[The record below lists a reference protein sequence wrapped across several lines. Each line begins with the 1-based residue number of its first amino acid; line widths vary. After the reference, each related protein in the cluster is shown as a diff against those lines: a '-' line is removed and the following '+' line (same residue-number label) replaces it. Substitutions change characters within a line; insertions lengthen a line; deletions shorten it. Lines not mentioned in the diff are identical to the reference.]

1 MVSLQIMYWWFC
13 SFYRIKMIAPGKT
26 ISEAALKE
34 PKFMSLIGSEGNE
47 KCNILVQDIN
57 SQVLHTNEF
66 ETQYSANHQ
75 WSMHYCEKCTI

>member
-1 MVSLQIMYWWFC
+1 
-13 SFYRIKMIAPGKT
+13 MIAPGKT

-75 WSMHYCEKCTI
+75 